1 MKYLLDTSWAIHYL
15 RGEERVVKKL
25 LLLREEGLATS
36 IITLAELYE
45 GVFRSINPVLAE
57 ESLKDFLMGIS
68 ILGIDEEV
76 CKIFGRERARLRKLG
91 KPIGDLDLLIASTCL
106 RYDLTLL
113 SDNIKEFER
122 VENLKIFKGA

>member
-1 MKYLLDTSWAIHYL
+1 MKYLLDTSWVIHYL

-25 LLLREEGLATS
+25 LSLREEGLAAS
-36 IITLAELYE
+36 MITLAELYE

-57 ESLKDFLMGIS
+57 ESLKDFLTGIS
-68 ILGIDEEV
+68 ILGMDEEV

-113 SDNIKEFER
+113 TDDTREFER
-122 VENLKIFKGA
+122 VENLKI

>member
-1 MKYLLDTSWAIHYL
+1 MKYLLDTNWAIHYL

-25 LLLREEGLATS
+25 LSLREEGLAMS

-45 GVFRSINPVLAE
+45 GIFRSINPGLAE
-57 ESLKDFLMGIS
+57 ESLKDFLTGIS
-68 ILGIDEEV
+68 ILGVDEEV
-76 CKIFGRERARLRKLG
+76 CKFFGRERARLRRLG

-113 SDNIKEFER
+113 TDDTTEFER
-122 VENLKIFKGA
+122 VENLKRL

>member
-15 RGEERVVKKL
+15 RGEERVVTNL
-25 LLLREEGLATS
+25 LSLREEGLATS

-57 ESLKDFLMGIS
+57 ESLKDFLTGIS
-68 ILGIDEEV
+68 IFGIDEEA

-91 KPIGDLDLLIASTCL
+91 RPIGDLDLLIASTCL

-113 SDNIKEFER
+113 TDNTKEFER
-122 VENLKIFKGA
+122 VENLKIL

>member
-1 MKYLLDTSWAIHYL
+1 MKYLLDTSWVINYL

-25 LLLREEGLATS
+25 LSLREEGLATS

-57 ESLKDFLMGIS
+57 ESLKDFLTGIS
-68 ILGIDEEV
+68 ILGIDEDV
-76 CKIFGRERARLRKLG
+76 CKIFGRERASLRKLG

-113 SDNIKEFER
+113 TDNTKEFDR
-122 VENLKIFKGA
+122 LANLKIFE